1 MQLMAICLATSLTG
15 FRYVRFELKKRTVV
29 GEMIR
34 LGDSA
39 APAPGKWEVRDRFEL
54 TLPP

>member
-1 MQLMAICLATSLTG
+1 
-15 FRYVRFELKKRTVV
+15 V
-29 GEMIR
+29 GEMVR
-34 LGDSA
+34 LRDSA